1 MLVRWVFLKPGA
13 NSAIGGVLKSGVCAP
28 EILAPPK
35 KSFRRATSMGIAD
48 LGVIL
53 ARVVGNSDLDGY
65 LATAP
70 GALYAAVAFSMAAHG
85 NVLFVL
91 GAHRIRLLMM
101 LLIMPPLAQ
110 IISTSKIRLNL
121 FPSIRPDGI
130 LW

>member
-1 MLVRWVFLKPGA
+1 
-13 NSAIGGVLKSGVCAP
+13 
-28 EILAPPK
+28 
-35 KSFRRATSMGIAD
+35 MGIAD